1 MFVIIPINELDV
13 SENTRNKIDV
23 VLVSIVYI
31 IMAGNM
37 VFSIIITGKKLT
49 AMIGIKLRRTV
60 VPINEHNFTE
70 KTPDHVVITEDL

>member
-1 MFVIIPINELDV
+1 VIIPINELDV

-37 VFSIIITGKKLT
+37 VFSIIING
-49 AMIGIKLRRTV
+49 
-60 VPINEHNFTE
+60 E
-70 KTPDHVVITEDL
+70 KIDRYDWD